1 MDVMRG
7 YQLTDAGVIPED
19 WNAVRLADIGEAL
32 IGLTYS
38 PADVA
43 TDGVLVLRSSNVQD
57 GALCFNDNVFV
68 TSAVPE
74 RIMVRQ
80 GDILIC
86 VRNGSRELI
95 GKCARIDERAQ
106 GMTFGAFMAVFR
118 TEDSGFIHQQFKSS
132 SIQRQIREHLGA
144 TINQITNKSLNSFV
158 VALPSLPTERE
169 AIAEAL
175 ADADA
180 LIESLEQ
187 LLAKK
192 RQIKRGAMQEL
203 LTGRKRLPGFSDGWE
218 VKRLGQLGRWTGGM
232 TPSMANPSYWQAGTV
247 PWISS
252 GDVKSLL
259 LSTTTSSVTDRA
271 ITESATTLLPA
282 KSIVV
287 VTRSGILRKYLP
299 VAMSLVPMAINQ
311 DIKALLPNS
320 DVVPEYLLH
329 SLTGYGDQILARCLK
344 SGTTVESIEF
354 PWLKAFEIPVP
365 PPIEQM
371 AIAAILSD
379 MDTELA
385 ALEIKLTKARQL
397 KQGMM
402 QELLTGRIR
411 LV

>member
-1 MDVMRG
+1 MRG